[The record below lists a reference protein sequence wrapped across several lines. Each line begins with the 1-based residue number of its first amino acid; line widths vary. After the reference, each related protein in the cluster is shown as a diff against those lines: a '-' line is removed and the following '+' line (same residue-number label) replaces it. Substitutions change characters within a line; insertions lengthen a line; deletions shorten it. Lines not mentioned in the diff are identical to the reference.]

1 MIGTYESNLLAAKQ
15 EFDGLEA
22 YLAQAATDGEPI
34 HKVEEHLWWAVLRM
48 GRQMLQGFVRRQ
60 GDGDVGE
67 TLTLDDGQTLKRLDS
82 LHARRY
88 VSVFGA
94 MDIARKVYGT
104 RESQKFQA
112 VPLDAR
118 LELPDSDFSYLL
130 QKWDQAFCVRDSFE
144 GSAQSVATILGLEQS
159 VRTLEHMNQRM
170 ASDVEG
176 FRLSQP
182 VPPAD
187 EEGPLMIVAAD
198 GKGVP
203 MRREKNPPGLPP
215 RKRRHKGEKANKKR
229 MACVGAAYTI
239 EPFKRTGEDV
249 INEAL
254 HRAREAHRPVPQ
266 HKRVRADL
274 TLEWEGEMTN
284 GKDTLFAWLAD
295 EIQARTTESCVVVIC
310 LMDGERAL
318 LSTAVRYLP
327 KNTVY
332 ILDLYHVIEKLWL
345 AAHCFHAE
353 RSDEAAEFV
362 EHRLRMLLR
371 GQVSYVIA
379 GLKQMATKHGLRG
392 NKAKTIATVAGYFRA
407 NRDRMKY
414 DEYLAAGYPIGS
426 GAVEGACRHLVKDRM
441 ERTGMHWRVQGA
453 QAMLN
458 LRATYLNGDW
468 DDFSAYRIEQETRR
482 HYPYQP
488 VIQRIEWKLAG

>member
-22 YLAQAATDGEPI
+22 YLAQAAANGEPI
-34 HKVEEHLWWAVLRM
+34 HEVEENLWKGMLRI
-48 GRQMLQGFVRRQ
+48 GRQMLQAFVRRQ

-67 TLTLDDGQTLKRLDS
+67 TLTLDEGPILKRLDA

-94 MDIARKVYGT
+94 MDIERRVYGT
-104 RESQKFQA
+104 RESQKLQA
-112 VPLDAR
+112 IPLDAR
-118 LELPDSDFSYLL
+118 LQLPDSDFSYLL
-130 QKWDQAFCVRDSFE
+130 QKWDQAFCVRDSFA
-144 GSAQSVATILGLEQS
+144 GSAESVSTILGLEQS
-159 VRTLEHMNQRM
+159 VRTLEHMNQSM

-182 VPPAD
+182 TPPAY

-203 MRREKNPPGLPP
+203 MRREKNPLGLPP

-239 EPFKRTGEDV
+239 EPFVRTGEDV

-254 HRAREAHRPVPQ
+254 HRAREAHRPAPQ

-274 TLEWEGEMTN
+274 TLEWEGEVVN

-295 EIQARTTESCVVVIC
+295 EIQARTTEACVVVIC

-332 ILDLYHVIEKLWL
+332 ILDLFHVIEKLWA

-353 RSDEAAEFV
+353 GSDEAEEFV

-379 GLKQMATKHGLRG
+379 GLKQMATKRGLRG
-392 NKAKTIATVAGYFRA
+392 AKAKTLATVAGYFRA

-441 ERTGMHWRVQGA
+441 ERAGMHWRVEGA

-482 HYPYQP
+482 QYPYQP